1 MPLEHTL
8 WHPVM
13 VEGQLTHAPL
23 PVTLLGQR
31 LVLWRDAQNHP
42 HAWAD
47 RCPHRG
53 ARLSLGAVVA
63 VACGTR
69 RLACPYHGWAFDAGG
84 QCVHVPAQPDWTPP
98 TTHAVQTHEVRAAHG
113 LLWVRLESPS
123 ADTALPPALQ
133 HPPEF
138 APGTDAAWRQVVC
151 GPYAVATSAG
161 RLVENFLD
169 MSHFSFVHRGWLGDA
184 DHPQVDVGRVEET
197 ASGITVDHAR
207 AWQPKAYASAT
218 DGQMVDYRY
227 DVLAPWAATL
237 LKEATTPDGPRNA
250 IALFINPVG
259 EQECVAWFV
268 MATQN
273 DPTPDGDLQR
283 FQDAVFAQDRPVVE
297 SQTPR
302 RLPIRPVPPAL
313 PVQSAAQDCSA
324 TSAHDLHHVRE
335 VHGPADRLSAAYRR
349 YLNRLGVGFGVC

>member
-1 MPLEHTL
+1 M
-8 WHPVM
+8 
-13 VEGQLTHAPL
+13 
-23 PVTLLGQR
+23 
-31 LVLWRDAQNHP
+31 
-42 HAWAD
+42 
-47 RCPHRG
+47 
-53 ARLSLGAVVA
+53 
-63 VACGTR
+63 
-69 RLACPYHGWAFDAGG
+69 
-84 QCVHVPAQPDWTPP
+84 HVPAQSDWIPP
-98 TTHAVQTHEVRAAHG
+98 ASHAVQTYEVRQAHG
-113 LLWVRLESPS
+113 LLWVRLHAPS
-123 ADTALPPALQ
+123 ADAVLPDVLQLPPA
-133 HPPEF
+133 F
-138 APGTDAAWRQVVC
+138 APGTDAEWRKVVC

-169 MSHFSFVHRGWLGDA
+169 MSHFSFVHQAWLGDA
-184 DHPQVDVGRVEET
+184 NHPQVDVGQVEET
-197 ASGITVDHAR
+197 TSGITVSHAR

-227 DVLAPWAATL
+227 DVLAPWTATL
-237 LKEATTPDGPRNA
+237 HKDATTPDGPRNA

-259 EQECVAWFV
+259 PEECNAWFV

-273 DPTPDGDLQR
+273 DPTPDDDLRR

-313 PVQSAAQDCSA
+313 PVQSV
-324 TSAHDLHHVRE
+324 THDLSAASDSDFQHGLPHHFHHARE